1 MKHLLIIALIL
12 LSITSCNYAQ
22 QPANA
27 NSASPGKAISYEDWK
42 KEAKTNIRLIPKFG
56 NAVKS
61 ESQKKAD
68 QQLIDN
74 YLKQQGSHHKAS
86 ELIIKLGFDY
96 LYKGDTKTAMYRF
109 NQAWLLEPK
118 NENVFW
124 GFSAVY
130 FTLGDHE
137 KAMEQL
143 NEGLSLNPNSSNLL
157 TDKATIYYA
166 KFPVS
171 NDQKDLSAAID
182 LLNQSYKI
190 DAKNQN
196 TLFKLSVVYFMK
208 QDCQNALRYYN
219 ECKTLGGRPITKEYT
234 EAIQK
239 QCR

>member
-1 MKHLLIIALIL
+1 MR
-12 LSITSCNYAQ
+12 IT
-22 QPANA
+22 
-27 NSASPGKAISYEDWK
+27 
-42 KEAKTNIRLIPKFG
+42 
-56 NAVKS
+56 
-61 ESQKKAD
+61 KKAD

>member
-1 MKHLLIIALIL
+1 MKQLLIIALVS

-22 QPANA
+22 QPANV
-27 NSASPGKAISYEDWK
+27 NSELPGKAISYEDWK
-42 KEAKTNIRLIPKFG
+42 KEAQTNIRLNPKFG
-56 NAVKS
+56 DAVKTD
-61 ESQKKAD
+61 SQKEAD
-68 QQLIDN
+68 QQLIDD
-74 YLKQQGSHHKAS
+74 YLKQQGNHHKGA
-86 ELIIKLGFDY
+86 EILIKLGFDH
-96 LYKGDTKTAMYRF
+96 LYKGDVRTAMYRF

-166 KFPVS
+166 RFPNS
-171 NDQKDLSAAID
+171 NNPKDLSAAVD
-182 LLNQSYKI
+182 LLIQSYKI
-190 DAKNQN
+190 DPNNQN
-196 TLFKLSVVYFMK
+196 TLFKLSAVYFMK
-208 QDCQNALRYYN
+208 QDCKNALKYYN
-219 ECKTLGGRPITKEYT
+219 ECRKLGGRPITKEFT

-239 QCR
+239 QCP